1 MGFRHGKLW
10 LGAGVWGSVVALGCA
25 AITGCDTRDVI
36 EENFRDVTSHE
47 AYARSLRQAGLG
59 ENRLAVQWSQAAE
72 DALMS
77 PLSVAS
83 PFEERG
89 VFDPA
94 DPRALGFRI
103 DAERGQRIV
112 ANIDFEG
119 LGAGRVFVDL
129 YRRRGDTLAVP
140 FHEATVDVG
149 EDGLDYAVPRTGTF
163 ILRVQPE
170 VLYGGEYRVDIRIA
184 PTLAFPVWGRGP
196 SAILSL
202 YGAPR
207 DGGRRVH
214 RGVDIFAPRGTP
226 AIASV
231 AGRVTRVDTTNL
243 GGLVVWLRDDRTRNS
258 IYYAHL
264 DRQLVEEGQRV
275 QPGDTVGTVGNTG
288 NARTTPPHLHF
299 GIYRRREGAL
309 NPYAFIEPQD
319 SILAPM
325 TAPVALIGGW
335 VRASTTATVREAAR
349 RRGASLAVLEPG
361 TAAEVLG
368 ASGGWLRLRL
378 PDASEGYALASQMVA
393 AVNPLTGLQVAAAP
407 PRMAPR
413 DDAPSW
419 GDQVEVDEAPVVGR
433 YGDFGLVL
441 DTDGRAAWVELQDR

>member
-1 MGFRHGKLW
+1 MGFRHGTLW
-10 LGAGVWGSVVALGCA
+10 LGASVMGCA
-25 AITGCDTRDVI
+25 ALAACDAREQI

-47 AYARSLRQAGLG
+47 AYARSLRQAGLS
-59 ENRLAVQWSQAAE
+59 ENRLAVQWNQMAE
-72 DALMS
+72 NALMS

-112 ANIDFEG
+112 ANVEFEG

-129 YRRRGDTLAVP
+129 YRRRNDTLAVP
-140 FHEATVDVG
+140 FHEAAVDQG

-170 VLYGGEYRVDIRIA
+170 VLYGGEYRVDVRVL
-184 PTLAFPVWGRGP
+184 PTLAFPVEGRGP

-207 DGGRRVH
+207 DGGRRSH

-231 AGRVTRVDTTNL
+231 SGRVTRVDTTNL
-243 GGLVVWLRDDRTRNS
+243 GGFVVWLRDDRTRNS

-275 QPGDTVGTVGNTG
+275 EPGDTVGTVGNTG

-309 NPYAFIEPQD
+309 NPYAFIEPKD
-319 SILAPM
+319 SIPAPM
-325 TAPVALIGGW
+325 TASASLIGGW
-335 VRASTTATVREAAR
+335 VRATTTATVREAAG
-349 RRGASLAVLEPG
+349 RRGATVAVLEPG

-368 ASGGWLRLRL
+368 ASGQWLRLRL
-378 PDASEGYALASQMVA
+378 PEAGEGYVLASQMVA
-393 AVNPLTGLQVAAAP
+393 AVDPLSGLRLAAAP

-413 DDAPSW
+413 EDAPSW
-419 GDQVEVDEAPVVGR
+419 VDHVAVGEAPVVGR
-433 YGDFGLVL
+433 YGDYGLVL
-441 DTDGRAAWVELQDR
+441 DTEGRAAWVELQDR